1 MIKME
6 NKYVVFDL
14 DETLGYFTEIGII
27 WNCLKTSYN
36 ISGQIYFDKLCET
49 FEKQYFRPGIFK
61 ALHYLYKKKAKVV
74 LYTNNTGELSWLKM
88 IISYLEKR
96 SNARGLFIEIVP
108 GYKPG
113 MKGPCARKSF
123 DKTYPEVL
131 RCAKLP
137 PDSKLMFFDDQPH
150 PGMKHP
156 NVKYV
161 RVKAY
166 LHPIRPAHII
176 EILQKSYFQFLDY
189 GTHSYIYKCIKNFHN
204 HYIAQGYHYRSSRVS
219 DNDIIMYLRKF
230 YGTTRRNR
238 KNSGNKTRK
247 N

>member
-1 MIKME
+1 MTQD
-6 NKYVVFDL
+6 KYVVFDL
-14 DETLGYFTEIGII
+14 DETLGYFIEIGII
-27 WNCLKTSYN
+27 WNCLRTSYN
-36 ISGQIYFDKLCET
+36 ISGQRYFDKLCET
-49 FEKQYFRPGIFK
+49 FEKEYFRPGIFK
-61 ALHYLYKKKAKVV
+61 ALNYLHKKNAKVV

-96 SNARGLFIEIVP
+96 SKARGLFIEIVP

-113 MKGPCARKSF
+113 MKGPYARTSF
-123 DKTYPEVL
+123 NKTYDEVL

-137 PDSKLMFFDDQPH
+137 ADSKLIFFDDQPH

-161 RVKAY
+161 RVKGY
-166 LHPIRPAHII
+166 IHPIRPAHIVKK
-176 EILQKSYFQFLDY
+176 LQHSYFRFLNF
-189 GTHSYIYKCIKNFHN
+189 GTHSYIYKCIKNFHDYYVSKG
-204 HYIAQGYHYRSSRVS
+204 HHYRSSRVA
-219 DNDIIMYLRKF
+219 DNDIIVYLRKF
-230 YGTTRRNR
+230 CGKTRRHR